1 VWQLQGT
8 IQQIYEI
15 KKKNLGRE
23 EGLGFSARSHQR
35 SAGCW

>member
-15 KKKNLGRE
+15 KKESGQGR
-23 EGLGFSARSHQR
+23 GVRV
-35 SAGCW
+35 

>member
-15 KKKNLGRE
+15 KKRIW
-23 EGLGFSARSHQR
+23 
-35 SAGCW
+35 AGKRG